1 MKKVLIDLL
10 KKYKLHF
17 LWVFVTLFTFEM
29 TRFIPVQ
36 KVGNIID
43 LLSDVTN
50 NKGLIIQDFI
60 VFFACVIIHCI
71 ARSLY
76 KYIVKATTYKFEK
89 DLRNE
94 VFTKFLNLKIKD
106 MQNTKNGELMSY
118 ITKYVNDIRGGV
130 YGIIAYGIRTIFA
143 FSVLFFLMFN
153 VNWNLTIIVIFPMV
167 IESIIVNKLK
177 DKIKNSEKLA
187 QEAFTKM
194 SEFVQESTDSIR
206 TTKAFNEEEHQISVF
221 KKKSE
226 KVQNNYIQLGIY
238 SSLLSASMG
247 ACFGIC
253 FAISFIFGTK
263 FIIADLITIGG
274 FVAFN
279 SYIRELYWPLK
290 WIPQLITRIKK
301 MQVAFNKL
309 NSFYEKDEEVLGI
322 SKNKLSGDIIINN
335 LNFSYDNSEI
345 LKNINVTIKSGETLG
360 IIGTIGSGKST
371 IANLLLKLYE
381 VTDGQIFID
390 GKDINKIDTAEI
402 RDSFCYI
409 TQENFLFSKSIR
421 ENIKLFRDFS
431 NDDIMKSSRKAALTE
446 DINNMEKGIE
456 TIVGEK
462 GITLSGGQRQRVAI
476 ARAFLFDKNFFIF
489 DDTFSALD
497 NRTEKVI
504 LENLKELL
512 KDKTCIIISNRISDV
527 KHTDKIIVLDKGE
540 IVQKGTHNE
549 LLAQEGLYRD
559 FYNEQSSN
567 EFLKEIN
574 IGEEF

>member
-1 MKKVLIDLL
+1 VKKVLIDLL
-10 KKYKLHF
+10 KKYKF
-17 LWVFVTLFTFEM
+17 QYLWVIVTLLIFQM

-36 KVGNIID
+36 KVGSIID
-43 LLSDVTN
+43 LLSDGTN
-50 NKGLIIQDFI
+50 NKDLIIRDFI

-89 DLRNE
+89 DLRNK
-94 VFTKFLNLKIKD
+94 VFSKFLNLKLED

-118 ITKYVNDIRGGV
+118 ITKYVNDIRGGI
-130 YGIIAYGIRTIFA
+130 YGIIAYGVRTISVFA
-143 FSVLFFLMFN
+143 VLISLMIN
-153 VNWNLTIIVIFPMV
+153 VNWKLTVIVIIPMI
-167 IESIIVNKLK
+167 IESIFVNKLK
-177 DKIKNSEKLA
+177 DKIKNFEKISQNA
-187 QEAFTKM
+187 YTKM

-206 TTKAFNEEEHQISVF
+206 TTKAFNEEEHQISLF
-221 KKKSE
+221 KNKSE
-226 KVQNNYIQLGIY
+226 KVQNNYIKLGIY

-253 FAISFIFGTK
+253 FAISFILGTK
-263 FIIADLITIGG
+263 LIIADLITIGG
-274 FVAFN
+274 FIAFN

-290 WIPQLITRIKK
+290 WVPQLITRIKK

-309 NSFYEKDEEVLGI
+309 NSFYEIDEEILGT
-322 SKNKLSGDIIINN
+322 SNNKLSGDIVINN
-335 LNFSYDNSEI
+335 LNFSYDNKNV
-345 LKNINVTIKSGETLG
+345 LKNINVAIKSGETLG

-371 IANLLLKLYE
+371 IANLLLKLYQVKDE
-381 VTDGQIFID
+381 QIFID
-390 GKDINKIDTAEI
+390 GKDINKIDTAEL

-409 TQENFLFSKSIR
+409 TQENFLFSKSII

-431 NDDIMKSSRKAALTE
+431 NEDVIKSSNKAALTE
-446 DINNMEKGIE
+446 DINYMKNGIE

-462 GITLSGGQRQRVAI
+462 GITLSGGQKQRVAI
-476 ARAFLFDKNFFIF
+476 ARAFLFDKTFLIF

-512 KDKTCIIISNRISDV
+512 EDKTCIIISNRISDV
-527 KHTDKIIVLDKGE
+527 KQADKIIVLDKGE

-549 LLAQEGLYRD
+549 LLAQEGLYRE

-574 IGEEF
+574 IGD

>member
-17 LWVFVTLFTFEM
+17 LWVFVSLFTFEI
-29 TRFIPVQ
+29 TRYMPV
-36 KVGNIID
+36 KKTGDIID
-43 LLSDVTN
+43 LLSNPAV
-50 NKGLIIQDFI
+50 NKELIINSFI
-60 VFFACVIIHCI
+60 VFFAAIIIHCI

-76 KYIVKATTYKFEK
+76 KYTVKATTYKFEK

-94 VFTKFLNLKIKD
+94 VFSKFLNLKVED
-106 MQNTKNGELMSY
+106 MQKTKNGELMSY
-118 ITKYVNDIRGGV
+118 ITKYVNDIRAGI
-130 YGIIAYGIRTIFA
+130 YGIIAYGVRTVSVFA
-143 FSVLFFLMFN
+143 VVIFLMIN
-153 VNWNLTIIVIFPMV
+153 VNWKLTIIVIIPMI
-167 IESIIVNKLK
+167 IESFFVNILK
-177 DKIKNSEKLA
+177 DKIKNYEKLS
-187 QEAFTKM
+187 QEAYTKM

-206 TTKAFNEEEHQISVF
+206 TTKAFNEEEHQISLF
-221 KKKSE
+221 KNKAE
-226 KVQNNYIQLGIY
+226 KVQNNYIKLGIY
-238 SSLLSASMG
+238 SSMLSASMG

-253 FAISFIFGTK
+253 YALSLIFGTK
-263 FIIADLITIGG
+263 LIIADLITIGG
-274 FVAFN
+274 FIAFN
-279 SYIRELYWPLK
+279 SYIREIYWPLK

-309 NSFYEKDEEVLGI
+309 NSFYEKDEEILGI

-335 LNFSYDNSEI
+335 LNFSYDDSTVLN
-345 LKNINVTIKSGETLG
+345 NINVTIKSGETLG

-371 IANLLLKLYE
+371 IASLLLKLYE
-381 VTDGQIFID
+381 VNNGQIFID
-390 GKDINKIDTAEI
+390 GKDINQIDTAEL
-402 RDSFCYI
+402 RDNFCYI

-421 ENIKLFRDFS
+421 ENIKLFKDFS
-431 NDDIMKSSRKAALTE
+431 NEDILKSSSKAALTE
-446 DINNMEKGIE
+446 DINNMENGIE

-462 GITLSGGQRQRVAI
+462 GITLSGGQKQRVAI
-476 ARAFLFDKNFFIF
+476 ARAFLFNKNFLIF

-527 KHTDKIIVLDKGE
+527 KQADKIIVLDKGK
-540 IVQKGTHNE
+540 IMQKGTHNE
-549 LLAQEGLYRD
+549 LLLQEGLYRE

-574 IGEEF
+574 IGD

>member
-10 KKYKLHF
+10 KKYKF
-17 LWVFVTLFTFEM
+17 QYLWVIVTLLIFQM

-36 KVGNIID
+36 KVGSIID
-43 LLSDVTN
+43 LLSDGIN
-50 NKGLIIQDFI
+50 NKELIIRDFI

-76 KYIVKATTYKFEK
+76 KYIVKATTYRFEK
-89 DLRNE
+89 DLRNA
-94 VFTKFLNLKIKD
+94 VFSKFLNFKVGD
-106 MQNTKNGELMSY
+106 MQKIKNGELMSY
-118 ITKYVNDIRGGV
+118 ITKYVNDIRAGI
-130 YGIIAYGIRTIFA
+130 YGIIAYGIRTIFV
-143 FSVLFFLMFN
+143 FVVIIFLMIN
-153 VNWNLTIIVIFPMV
+153 VSWKLTAMV
-167 IESIIVNKLK
+167 IIPMIIESFILNKLK
-177 DKIKNSEKLA
+177 DKIKNFEKLS
-187 QEAFTKM
+187 QEAYTKM

-206 TTKAFNEEEHQISVF
+206 TTKAFNEEEHQISLF
-221 KKKSE
+221 KNKSE
-226 KVQNNYIQLGIY
+226 KVQNNYIKLGIY

-263 FIIADLITIGG
+263 LIIADLITIGG
-274 FVAFN
+274 FIAFN

-290 WIPQLITRIKK
+290 WVPQLITRIKK

-309 NSFYEKDEEVLGI
+309 NSFYETDEEVLGI
-322 SKNKLSGDIIINN
+322 SKKELSGDIIINN
-335 LNFSYDNSEI
+335 LNFSYEDTTVLN
-345 LKNINVTIKSGETLG
+345 NINVTIKNGETLG

-381 VTDGQIFID
+381 VNNGQIFID
-390 GKDINKIDTAEI
+390 GKDINKIDTAEL

-409 TQENFLFSKSIR
+409 TQENFLFSNSIS
-421 ENIKLFRDFS
+421 ENIKLFNDFS
-431 NDDIMKSSRKAALTE
+431 NEDILKSSSRAVLTE
-446 DINNMEKGIE
+446 DINNMENGIE

-462 GITLSGGQRQRVAI
+462 GITLSGGQKQRVAI
-476 ARAFLFDKNFFIF
+476 ARAFLFDKNFLIF

-497 NRTEKVI
+497 NRTEKAI

-527 KHTDKIIVLDKGE
+527 KQADKIIVLDKGG

-549 LLAQEGLYRD
+549 LLAQEGLYRE

-574 IGEEF
+574 IGD

>member
-10 KKYKLHF
+10 KKYKF
-17 LWVFVTLFTFEM
+17 QYLWVIVTLLIFQI

-36 KVGNIID
+36 KVGSIID
-43 LLSDVTN
+43 LLSDATN

-60 VFFACVIIHCI
+60 VFFVCVIIHCI
-71 ARSLY
+71 ARSIY
-76 KYIVKATTYKFEK
+76 KYVVKATTYRFEK

-94 VFTKFLNLKIKD
+94 IFSKFLNLKLED

-118 ITKYVNDIRGGV
+118 ITKYVNDIRGGI

-143 FSVLFFLMFN
+143 FGVLFILMLN
-153 VNWNLTIIVIFPMV
+153 VNWKLTLIVIIPMV
-167 IESIIVNKLK
+167 IEGIIVNKLK
-177 DKIKNSEKLA
+177 EQIKNSEKHA
-187 QEAFTKM
+187 QEEYTKM

-206 TTKAFNEEEHQISVF
+206 TTKAFNEEEYQISLF
-221 KKKSE
+221 KTKSE
-226 KVQNNYIQLGIY
+226 KVKNNYTKLGIY

-253 FAISFIFGTK
+253 YAISFIFGTK
-263 FIIADLITIGG
+263 LIIMELITVGEFI
-274 FVAFN
+274 AFN
-279 SYIRELYWPLK
+279 SYIRDLYWPLK

-309 NSFYEKDEEVLGI
+309 NIFYEINEEILGE
-322 SKNKLSGDIIINN
+322 SKQQLAGDIVIKN
-335 LNFSYDNSEI
+335 LNFSYDNTNV
-345 LKNINVTIKSGETLG
+345 LNNINVTIKSGETLG

-381 VTDGQIFID
+381 VNDGQIFID
-390 GKDINKIDTAEI
+390 GKDINKIDTEEL

-431 NDDIMKSSRKAALTE
+431 NEDIMKSSVKAALTE
-446 DINNMEKGIE
+446 DINNMENGIE

-462 GITLSGGQRQRVAI
+462 GITLSGGQKQRVAI
-476 ARAFLFDKNFFIF
+476 ARAFLFNKNFVIF

-497 NRTEKVI
+497 NRTEKLI
-504 LENLKELL
+504 LNNLKEFLEN
-512 KDKTCIIISNRISDV
+512 KTCIIISNRISDV
-527 KHTDKIIVLDKGE
+527 KQADKIIVLDKGK

-549 LLAQEGLYRD
+549 LLLQEGLYRN